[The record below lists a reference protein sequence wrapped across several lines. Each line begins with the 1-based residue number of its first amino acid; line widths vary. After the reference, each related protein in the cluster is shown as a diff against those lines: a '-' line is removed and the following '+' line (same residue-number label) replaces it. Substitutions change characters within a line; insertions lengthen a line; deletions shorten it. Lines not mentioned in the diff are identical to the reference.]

1 MSFFFHFINDS
12 ECGKVIGQKSIM
24 ERMEES
30 MDTVLDRFLRYVK
43 VYTTSDIDNPDC
55 PSSEIQREFGKTLV
69 EEMKT
74 IGLQDVGIDE
84 NSYVTGTL
92 PANTKRKIK
101 PVGFIAHMDTAPS
114 FNGKGVN
121 PQIHKNYDGKDILL
135 SKESGLLLSPKEF
148 PELEKYVGNT
158 LITTDGKSLLGADDK
173 AGIAEILTAITEI
186 LAHPELEHGE
196 IRICFT
202 PDEEIGRGADM
213 FDVENFNVDFAL
225 TVDGGELGGFEYE
238 NFNAAGAKVEIQ
250 GRSVHP
256 GSAKDKMINSIEV
269 AQEFNAMLP
278 AQAKP
283 EYTDNYDGFI
293 HIMSFQ
299 GDVEKTIMGYI
310 IRDHD
315 MDKYLHFQKIMQD
328 AAAFIN
334 QKYQLDIV
342 KVEIKEQYLN
352 MKEKIKPHLYILD
365 IVKAAMLKAGLDMR
379 VEPVRGGTDGARLS
393 YMGLPTP
400 NLFTGGANFHGPY
413 EFIPLES
420 MEKAVEVIKNVV
432 YELAEN

>member
-1 MSFFFHFINDS
+1 
-12 ECGKVIGQKSIM
+12 
-24 ERMEES
+24 
-30 MDTVLDRFLRYVK
+30 MDTLLDRFLRYVK
-43 VYTTSDIDNPDC
+43 VYTTSDIENPNC
-55 PSSEIQREFGKTLV
+55 PSSERQREFGKILV
-69 EEMKT
+69 EEMKS

-92 PANTKRKIK
+92 PANTKRAIK
-101 PVGFIAHMDTAPS
+101 PVGFISHMDTAPS
-114 FNGKGVN
+114 FSGEGVN
-121 PQIHKNYDGKDILL
+121 PQIHKEYDGGDILL
-135 SKESGLLLSPKEF
+135 SEKSGLVLSPNEF
-148 PELEKYVGNT
+148 PELANYVGKT
-158 LITTDGKSLLGADDK
+158 LITTDGTTLLGGDDK
-173 AGIAEILTAITEI
+173 AGVAEILTAVAEI
-186 LAHPELEHGE
+186 IAHPEIEHGE

-202 PDEEIGRGADM
+202 PDEEIGRGADL
-213 FDVENFNVDFAL
+213 FDVENFKVDFAL

-269 AQEFNAMLP
+269 AQEFNQMLP
-278 AQAKP
+278 ANAKP
-283 EYTDNYDGFI
+283 EFTENYDGFI
-293 HIMSFQ
+293 HLMEIQ

-315 MDKYLHFQKIMQD
+315 MKKYEHFQKIMQD

-334 QKYQLDIV
+334 QKYQIDIV
-342 KVEIKEQYLN
+342 NVEIKEQYLN
-352 MKEKIKPHLYILD
+352 MKEKIKPHMYILD
-365 IVKAAMLKAGLDMR
+365 VVEAAMLKAGVEMR
-379 VEPVRGGTDGARLS
+379 VDPIRGGTDGARLS

-400 NLFTGGANFHGPY
+400 NLFTGGLNFHGPY

-432 YELAEN
+432 FELASEK